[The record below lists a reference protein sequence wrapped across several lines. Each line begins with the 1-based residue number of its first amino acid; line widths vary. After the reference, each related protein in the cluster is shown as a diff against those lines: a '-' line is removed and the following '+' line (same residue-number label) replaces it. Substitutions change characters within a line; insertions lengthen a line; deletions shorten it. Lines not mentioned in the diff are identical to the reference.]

1 MHESK
6 GERVCCGL
14 GVGGGAI
21 HTSGRPVLQ
30 ARRAGPFV
38 RGDSR
43 DGLFNGPERLAR
55 SATIRDIF
63 FSS

>member
-1 MHESK
+1 MKAKAS
-6 GERVCCGL
+6 VCVVGWGL
-14 GVGGGAI
+14 GGGAI